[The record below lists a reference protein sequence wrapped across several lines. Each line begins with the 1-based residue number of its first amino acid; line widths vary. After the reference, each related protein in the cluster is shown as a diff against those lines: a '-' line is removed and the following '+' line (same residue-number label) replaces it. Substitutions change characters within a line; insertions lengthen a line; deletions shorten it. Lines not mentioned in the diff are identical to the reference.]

1 MMYVVN
7 GFLMV
12 AGCIALY
19 ETVWQIPVI
28 LITILL
34 FMINSKRLLQ
44 KNIYAG
50 YYVMFKYTVLMFCIL
65 NSYDVINYLISICLL
80 LFAIISIV
88 IGFYKDTKS
97 FRLYGLLLSMV
108 SIFKLIM
115 IDIHYDSTIENAVS
129 FFVSGVLCFIISF
142 IYNRID
148 HNFQKKE

>member
-1 MMYVVN
+1 
-7 GFLMV
+7 
-12 AGCIALY
+12 
-19 ETVWQIPVI
+19 
-28 LITILL
+28 
-34 FMINSKRLLQ
+34 
-44 KNIYAG
+44 
-50 YYVMFKYTVLMFCIL
+50 MFKYTVLMFCIL

-97 FRLYGLLLSMV
+97 FRLYGLLLSMI

-115 IDIHYDSTIENAVS
+115 IDIQYDSTIENAVS

-148 HNFQKKE
+148 RSFQKTE